1 MHMGRLCIAFMVVA
15 LGTLVYLATQL
26 MFLPTEPPLVRLDVF
41 EDRFEYRYRS
51 YPSLSALE
59 IALDVSGEPLGVIEV
74 RECSAFPRV
83 QAVLDLVRAHG
94 EYDFEFVVP
103 ETC

>member
-1 MHMGRLCIAFMVVA
+1 MHMGRLRIAFMVVA

-26 MFLPTEPPLVRLDVF
+26 MFLPTEPPLVRLDIF
-41 EDRFEYRYRS
+41 MDRFEYRYRS
-51 YPSLSALE
+51 YPSLTALE
-59 IALDVSGEPLGVIEV
+59 IAFDVSSEPLGVIEV
-74 RECSAFPRV
+74 RECGGLPRV
-83 QAVLDLVRAHG
+83 PAVLDLVRTHG